1 MSHFTVLVIGDD
13 VEKQLQPYHEYECTG
28 IEDEYVIDVDTT
40 DEVKEY
46 LERELFVGPRK
57 DNGKIDDQYYEEQ
70 ANEYLT
76 EWKKMTRL
84 EYLQS
89 KGLTPEEIEED
100 IIDYNGF
107 KKKEDGNW
115 YRHTNPNSQ
124 WDWWVVGGRWSGFFK
139 LKPGRG
145 GKVGRSGFFGTPP
158 AEEGYVD
165 VVKKKDI
172 DFEGMLKEAE
182 EKAAKSYDEVW
193 EVIKDTPI
201 AESWASVRERFD
213 NIDDARKFYHAQER
227 VIVASEKLKP
237 WIELDEYQVDRDVYI
252 QREKNRT
259 FSTYAI
265 VKDSKWYAKGKM
277 GWWAISSD
285 EVDQNEWNQKV
296 MELIESVDDETL
308 FTLVDCH
315 I

>member
-40 DEVKEY
+40 NEVKEY
-46 LERELFVGPRK
+46 LERELFVGLRK
-57 DNGKIDDQYYEEQ
+57 DNGKIDDQYYKEQ

-84 EYLQS
+84 EYFQS
-89 KGLTPEEIEED
+89 KDMSPEEIEEN
-100 IIDYNGF
+100 IIDYHGF
-107 KKKEDGNW
+107 KKKEDGSW

-139 LKPGRG
+139 LKPGG
-145 GKVGRSGFFGTPP
+145 SGKAGSSGLFGTP

-165 VVKKKDI
+165 VIKKKDI

-193 EVIKDTPI
+193 EVIKDTPV
-201 AESWASVRERFD
+201 AESWVSVRERFD

-227 VIVASEKLKP
+227 VITASEKLKP
-237 WIELDEYQVDRDVYI
+237 WFELDEYQVDRDVYI

-259 FSTYAI
+259 FSTYAV

>member
-89 KGLTPEEIEED
+89 KGLTPEEIDEE

-124 WDWWVVGGRWSGFFK
+124 WDWWVVGGRWAGFFK
-139 LKPGRG
+139 LKPGG
-145 GKVGRSGFFGTPP
+145 SGRAGSSGFFGTP

-172 DFEGMLKEAE
+172 DFEGMLKEVE

-213 NIDDARKFYHAQER
+213 NIDEARKFYHAQER
-227 VIVASEKLKP
+227 VIVASEKLTP
-237 WIELDEYQVDRDVYI
+237 WIELDDYQVDRDVYI
-252 QREKNRT
+252 EREKNRT

-285 EVDQNEWNQKV
+285 EVNQNEWNQKV